1 MQYSDKAPTFNGR
14 PDPKVFID
22 WANEMDYFFDWH
34 KLSDDRKV
42 RFARLK
48 LIGRAKFFW
57 QSIEAQRRQPPIT
70 DWFEMIEILSNKY
83 LPHSYQ
89 GVRLEAMERKRKLE
103 ERKNQFIG
111 VLEQIKIISNELYN
125 DSDDTPSSIV
135 VDETDL
141 SSRKLEELHSELRDL
156 QQDKG
161 DRQKYVLDLLKTV
174 NSLCKVLG
182 IDFKKMVTK
191 IHPSLG
197 NDFEGTKSLT
207 NKTIMGL
214 TSTIQRLREIKM
226 ERIQRFKKKT
236 KAAIIIQTNWRCHKA
251 YSYYMRLR
259 KAAIIFQCCWRQ
271 KVAWRKFEKL
281 KMDARVP
288 KVERIDLIGV
298 DNFLCVLNNLKIGI
312 TWSSCLEEFKF
323 KSHARSLIYS
333 KYLICWHGRIQYL
346 KANSRSSFS
355 QWRRMMRNKIVFIYL
370 LIIVFYNFIVSCCFL
385 LIRILLGVFI

>member
-1 MQYSDKAPTFNGR
+1 MQYPDEAPTFDGR

-226 ERIQRFKKKT
+226 KRIQ
-236 KAAIIIQTNWRCHKA
+236 
-251 YSYYMRLR
+251 
-259 KAAIIFQCCWRQ
+259 
-271 KVAWRKFEKL
+271 
-281 KMDARVP
+281 
-288 KVERIDLIGV
+288 
-298 DNFLCVLNNLKIGI
+298 
-312 TWSSCLEEFKF
+312 
-323 KSHARSLIYS
+323 
-333 KYLICWHGRIQYL
+333 
-346 KANSRSSFS
+346 
-355 QWRRMMRNKIVFIYL
+355 
-370 LIIVFYNFIVSCCFL
+370 
-385 LIRILLGVFI
+385 